1 MKGSFIMTVRVNAHH
16 IICPGCLE
24 KVFVDELVG
33 GHCPLCGCV
42 MEEDEGVQEF
52 EEVIER
58 SDLAWIVFHYFVFRK
73 FDALGVTPVQIMQL
87 ISQIEECGNTYPNPQ
102 KMEYHLEVPMGKTER
117 FLPKRC
123 AHCGSF
129 FIRGGKKIIIGNLNQ
144 QGYRSE
150 YHCPS
155 C

>member
-1 MKGSFIMTVRVNAHH
+1 MTVRVNAHH

-42 MEEDEGVQEF
+42 MEEEDDVQEF

-73 FDALGVTPVQIMQL
+73 FDALGVSPIQIMQL
-87 ISQIEECGNTYPNPQ
+87 ISQLEEAGCTDPNPQ
-102 KMEYHLEVPMGKTER
+102 KMDFHLEIPMGRLEKI
-117 FLPKRC
+117 LPKRC
-123 AHCGSF
+123 THCNVL
-129 FIRGGKKIIIGNLNQ
+129 FIRGGRKIISGNLNQ
-144 QGYRSE
+144 QGYVVGYR
-150 YHCPS
+150 CPG

>member
-1 MKGSFIMTVRVNAHH
+1 MTVRVNAHH

-42 MEEDEGVQEF
+42 MEEDDNQEF

-58 SDLAWIVFHYFVFRK
+58 SDLAWFVFHYFIFRK
-73 FDALGVTPVQIMQL
+73 FDALGVNPVQIMQL
-87 ISQIEECGNTYPNPQ
+87 ISQIEENGASCSQAQ
-102 KMEYHLEVPMGKTER
+102 KMEYHLEIPMGKIER

-123 AHCGSF
+123 THCQTF
-129 FIRGGKKIIIGNLNQ
+129 FIRGGKKIIAGNLNH
-144 QGYRSE
+144 QGYDTE
-150 YHCPS
+150 YQCPS

>member
-1 MKGSFIMTVRVNAHH
+1 MTVRVNAHH

-42 MEEDEGVQEF
+42 MEEEDSQEF

-73 FDALGVTPVQIMQL
+73 FDTLGVSPVQIMQL
-87 ISQIEECGNTYPNPQ
+87 ISQLEECGSTYPNPQ
-102 KMEYHLEVPMGKTER
+102 KMEFHFEVPMGRMER

-123 AHCGSF
+123 TNCQSR
-129 FIRGGKKIIIGNLNQ
+129 FIHGGKKIISGNLNQ
-144 QGYRSE
+144 QGYSIE
-150 YHCPS
+150 YRCPS

>member
-1 MKGSFIMTVRVNAHH
+1 MTVRVNARH

-24 KVFVDELVG
+24 KVFVDELVA

-42 MEEDEGVQEF
+42 MEEDEEVQEF

-73 FDALGVTPVQIMQL
+73 FDSLGVTPVQIMQL
-87 ISQIEECGNTYPNPQ
+87 ISQIEECGTTYPNPQ
-102 KMEYHLEVPMGKTER
+102 KMEYSLEIPMGRVEK

-123 AHCGSF
+123 ARCRSF
-129 FIRGGKKIIIGNLNQ
+129 FIRGGKKIIRGNLNQ
-144 QGYRSE
+144 QEYRTE